1 MITLTIVTASSMD
14 CIAPSMDSFS
24 NAFAVSSRR
33 SLPMMPPN
41 TAPVAREVL
50 AFRSSL
56 TSSLRPRMSDAT
68 DMESTA
74 QPEQKLSVLTGITP
88 SISSTGFIITPPPA
102 PTMEPMVDASSGMSK
117 NSRNILPPQ
126 IYYSVAKGGI
136 EQILRCPIPIPL

>member
-1 MITLTIVTASSMD
+1 
-14 CIAPSMDSFS
+14 
-24 NAFAVSSRR
+24 
-33 SLPMMPPN
+33 
-41 TAPVAREVL
+41 
-50 AFRSSL
+50 
-56 TSSLRPRMSDAT
+56 MSDAT

-102 PTMEPMVDASSGMSK
+102 PTMEPMVDASNGMSK

-136 EQILRCPIPIPL
+136 EQILLCPIPIPL